1 MKLDLNIINQEK
13 KYLNSVIKII
23 DDEIKNIYS
32 YAAKVKE
39 DITSKKKEV
48 YFMPLTDSPEITD
61 LTHDINLKVDSVNK
75 KLDYIY
81 KLEKAKNNPYFGKLK
96 VQSDTT
102 FDAYIGIC
110 NVEKDYKYYV
120 YDWRSPIASLY
131 YNYGVGKAKYYVDNK
146 EISCNLLEKYQFAI
160 RKGELLRCF
169 KSDIDINDEYLQEI
183 LSKSTD
189 TKLNNIVTTIQ
200 KEQNE
205 IIRNTDNTNLI
216 VEGVAGSGKTVVAMH
231 RIAFLLYQ
239 YKDLLSKDI
248 LILSPNDL
256 FLEYISNV
264 LPDLGEEN
272 TLGATLDGFCKNYLR
287 VDIEKK
293 QDFIDRVINSSY
305 DKDIEFKLSDRKEL
319 EKFLKKYIS
328 SFNFTRKFT
337 VFDTTIYSK
346 EINELFNDKY
356 KRLCFKDRI
365 NRIVDDI
372 MIKLNIKSKV
382 FKKKIKG
389 YLLSKI
395 NLSTDIFEIY
405 NLYLSKNN
413 IKEIDK
419 DKINYEDMINLLYIY
434 FYINGYVHY
443 SNIKYIV
450 IDEAQDYSHFAIEIL
465 TKIFNSSKF
474 ILLGDPNQNINPYNK
489 IKSLNEFSDL
499 FNNSKFITL
508 NKTYRSSEEIIN
520 YSNKVLGL
528 KNISIIRRE
537 TKEDVEDKEYNID
550 SIKNDINIL
559 KEKYNTI
566 AVITEDKLDAKELSE
581 ELNIPLT
588 TSDSNIE
595 KVSVIPSYLSKGIEY
610 DAVIVIDNNF
620 NNKNLYYVALTR
632 AKSKLI
638 VYKKNSR

>member
-1 MKLDLNIINQEK
+1 MFLKFKGIE
-13 KYLNSVIKII
+13 YLNFIA
-23 DDEIKNIYS
+23 DC
-32 YAAKVKE
+32 
-39 DITSKKKEV
+39 
-48 YFMPLTDSPEITD
+48 
-61 LTHDINLKVDSVNK
+61 
-75 KLDYIY
+75 Y
-81 KLEKAKNNPYFGKLK
+81 K
-96 VQSDTT
+96 
-102 FDAYIGIC
+102 
-110 NVEKDYKYYV
+110 
-120 YDWRSPIASLY
+120 
-131 YNYGVGKAKYYVDNK
+131 VGK
-146 EISCNLLEKYQFAI
+146 E
-160 RKGELLRCF
+160 
-169 KSDIDINDEYLQEI
+169 
-183 LSKSTD
+183 
-189 TKLNNIVTTIQ
+189 
-200 KEQNE
+200 
-205 IIRNTDNTNLI
+205 
-216 VEGVAGSGKTVVAMH
+216 
-231 RIAFLLYQ
+231 
-239 YKDLLSKDI
+239 
-248 LILSPNDL
+248 
-256 FLEYISNV
+256 
-264 LPDLGEEN
+264 
-272 TLGATLDGFCKNYLR
+272 
-287 VDIEKK
+287 
-293 QDFIDRVINSSY
+293 
-305 DKDIEFKLSDRKEL
+305 
-319 EKFLKKYIS
+319 
-328 SFNFTRKFT
+328 
-337 VFDTTIYSK
+337 
-346 EINELFNDKY
+346 
-356 KRLCFKDRI
+356 DRI

-382 FKKKIKG
+382 FKKKIKE

-537 TKEDVEDKEYNID
+537 TKEDVEEKEYNIN